1 VINDFFFFYI
11 KIMDTLFLFPFYI
24 FFLMLPI
31 LGVIMYFVMVR
42 KNAFEE
48 RLALYRPQHQLSQKR
63 EAYLKGV
70 RKFRLWVT
78 GIIIVIFLAPLFL
91 YLVLMIQEGVEVLH
105 LLFRDEIIGETLLSL
120 LIPFLVYYLLS
131 YVFKRNEKALRML
144 VEQMSDSDFDLLLK
158 VKDYLSLDNRY
169 SPPFVLCNHQLY
181 LFLFYTIREI
191 DPAKITDMKC
201 NWGWGRSRNSVF
213 VRVKLSKKTI
223 GIVMPEKAFSY
234 FQRVVEKYAKLKF

>member
-1 VINDFFFFYI
+1 MINDFFSFEFSA
-11 KIMDTLFLFPFYI
+11 KIMDTLFLFPF
-24 FFLMLPI
+24 FVFLLILLI
-31 LGVIMYFVMVR
+31 LGVSMYFIIVH
-42 KNAFEE
+42 KNEFEE

-78 GIIIVIFLAPLFL
+78 GIIIVIFIAPLFL

-105 LLFRDEIIGETLLSL
+105 LLFLDEIIGETLLSL

-158 VKDYLSLDNRY
+158 VKDSLFILTRY
-169 SPPFVLCNHQLY
+169 NPPFVLCNKQLY
-181 LFLFYTIREI
+181 FFIFYAIREI
-191 DPAKITDMKC
+191 DPAKITDID
-201 NWGWGRSRNSVF
+201 WGYSKNGLYVKIKSPKVTRITMSRET
-213 VRVKLSKKTI
+213 LSYLLQ
-223 GIVMPEKAFSY
+223 IVEQYNPKIRTF
-234 FQRVVEKYAKLKF
+234 

>member
-1 VINDFFFFYI
+1 
-11 KIMDTLFLFPFYI
+11 M
-24 FFLMLPI
+24 
-31 LGVIMYFVMVR
+31 
-42 KNAFEE
+42 
-48 RLALYRPQHQLSQKR
+48 H
-63 EAYLKGV
+63 
-70 RKFRLWVT
+70 KFRLWII
-78 GIIIVIFLAPLFL
+78 GIAIVMFTAPLLIFFIVMLQEAGIRAAL
-91 YLVLMIQEGVEVLH
+91 YSFFPNEMITLVIY
-105 LLFRDEIIGETLLSL
+105 
-120 LIPFLVYYLLS
+120 LIVFLVYWLLS

>member
-1 VINDFFFFYI
+1 
-11 KIMDTLFLFPFYI
+11 MDIIYLLCFVSLVLLLVF
-24 FFLMLPI
+24 
-31 LGVIMYFVMVR
+31 MYFTMVR
-42 KNAFEE
+42 KNEFEE

-91 YLVLMIQEGVEVLH
+91 YLVLMIQEGVKVLH
-105 LLFRDEIIGETLLSL
+105 LLFPDEIIGETLLSL

-158 VKDYLSLDNRY
+158 VKDSLFVLTRY
-169 SPPFVLCNHQLY
+169 NPPFVLCNKQLY
-181 LFLFYTIREI
+181 FFIFYAIREI
-191 DPAKITDMKC
+191 DPAKITDID
-201 NWGWGRSRNSVF
+201 WGYSKNGLYVKIKSPKVTRITMSRETLSYLLQIIKKYNSKIRTF
-213 VRVKLSKKTI
+213 
-223 GIVMPEKAFSY
+223 
-234 FQRVVEKYAKLKF
+234 

>member
-1 VINDFFFFYI
+1 
-11 KIMDTLFLFPFYI
+11 MDIIYLLCFVSLVLLLVF
-24 FFLMLPI
+24 
-31 LGVIMYFVMVR
+31 MYFVMVR

-63 EAYLKGV
+63 EVYLKGV

-78 GIIIVIFLAPLFL
+78 GIVIVIFLAPLFL

-105 LLFRDEIIGETLLSL
+105 LLFPDEIIGETLLSL

-158 VKDYLSLDNRY
+158 VKDSLFVLTRY
-169 SPPFVLCNHQLY
+169 NPPFVLCNKQLY
-181 LFLFYTIREI
+181 FFIFYAIREI
-191 DPAKITDMKC
+191 DPTKITDID
-201 NWGWGRSRNSVF
+201 WGYSKNGLYVKIKSPKITRITMSREA
-213 VRVKLSKKTI
+213 LSYLLQIIKKYNPKIQT
-223 GIVMPEKAFSY
+223 F
-234 FQRVVEKYAKLKF
+234 

>member
-1 VINDFFFFYI
+1 MINDFFFFYI
-11 KIMDTLFLFPFYI
+11 KIMDTV

-63 EAYLKGV
+63 EDYLKGA
-70 RKFRLWVT
+70 RKFRFWFV
-78 GIIIVIFLAPLFL
+78 GIFFVIFVAPSIIYFILMFQESTAKWYVLYPNEMIVEPLIIFLIGFLA
-91 YLVLMIQEGVEVLH
+91 
-105 LLFRDEIIGETLLSL
+105 
-120 LIPFLVYYLLS
+120 YYLLS
-131 YVFKRNEKALRML
+131 YVFKRNENALRML

>member
-1 VINDFFFFYI
+1 
-11 KIMDTLFLFPFYI
+11 MDIIYLLCFVSLVLLLVF
-24 FFLMLPI
+24 
-31 LGVIMYFVMVR
+31 MYFTMVR
-42 KNAFEE
+42 KNEFEE

-105 LLFRDEIIGETLLSL
+105 LLFPDEIIGETLLSL

-158 VKDYLSLDNRY
+158 VKDSLFVLTRY
-169 SPPFVLCNHQLY
+169 NPPFVLCNKQLY
-181 LFLFYTIREI
+181 FFIFYAIREI
-191 DPAKITDMKC
+191 DPAKITDID
-201 NWGWGRSRNSVF
+201 WGYSKNGLYVKIKSPKVTRITMSREA
-213 VRVKLSKKTI
+213 LPYLLQIIKKYNKKIWT
-223 GIVMPEKAFSY
+223 F
-234 FQRVVEKYAKLKF
+234 

>member
-1 VINDFFFFYI
+1 VINDFFSFEFSA
-11 KIMDTLFLFPFYI
+11 KIMDTLFLFPF
-24 FFLMLPI
+24 FVFLLILLI
-31 LGVIMYFVMVR
+31 LGVSMYFIIVH
-42 KNAFEE
+42 KNEFEE

-78 GIIIVIFLAPLFL
+78 GIIIVIFIAPLFL

-105 LLFRDEIIGETLLSL
+105 LLFLDEIIGETLLSL

-158 VKDYLSLDNRY
+158 VKDSLFILTRY
-169 SPPFVLCNHQLY
+169 NPPFVLCNKQLY
-181 LFLFYTIREI
+181 FFIFYAIREI
-191 DPAKITDMKC
+191 DPAKITDID
-201 NWGWGRSRNSVF
+201 WGYSKNGLYVKIKSPKVTRITMSRETLSYLLQIVEQYNSKIRTF
-213 VRVKLSKKTI
+213 
-223 GIVMPEKAFSY
+223 
-234 FQRVVEKYAKLKF
+234 

>member
-1 VINDFFFFYI
+1 
-11 KIMDTLFLFPFYI
+11 MDIIYLLCFVSLVLLLVF
-24 FFLMLPI
+24 
-31 LGVIMYFVMVR
+31 MYFTMVR
-42 KNAFEE
+42 KNEFEE

-63 EAYLKGV
+63 EAYLKKV

-78 GIIIVIFLAPLFL
+78 GIVIVIFLAPLFV

-105 LLFRDEIIGETLLSL
+105 LLFPDEIIGETLLSL

-158 VKDYLSLDNRY
+158 VKDCLSLDNRY

-181 LFLFYTIREI
+181 IFLFYTIREI

-213 VRVKLSKKTI
+213 VRIKLSKKTI
-223 GIVMPEKAFSY
+223 GIVMPEKAFPY
-234 FQRVVEKYAKLKF
+234 FQKVVEQYTNQKFYY

>member
-1 VINDFFFFYI
+1 
-11 KIMDTLFLFPFYI
+11 MDTLFLFPFFI
-24 FFLMLPI
+24 FLLILLI
-31 LGVIMYFVMVR
+31 LGVSMYFIIVH
-42 KNAFEE
+42 KNEFEE

-78 GIIIVIFLAPLFL
+78 GIIIVIFIAPLFL

-105 LLFRDEIIGETLLSL
+105 LLFLDEIIGETLLSL

-158 VKDYLSLDNRY
+158 VKDSLFVLTRY
-169 SPPFVLCNHQLY
+169 NPPFVLCNKQLY
-181 LFLFYTIREI
+181 FFIFYTIREI
-191 DPAKITDMKC
+191 DPAKITDID
-201 NWGWGRSRNSVF
+201 WGYGKNGLYVKIKSPKVTRITMSREA
-213 VRVKLSKKTI
+213 LSHVLQIIKKYDSKIRT
-223 GIVMPEKAFSY
+223 F
-234 FQRVVEKYAKLKF
+234 